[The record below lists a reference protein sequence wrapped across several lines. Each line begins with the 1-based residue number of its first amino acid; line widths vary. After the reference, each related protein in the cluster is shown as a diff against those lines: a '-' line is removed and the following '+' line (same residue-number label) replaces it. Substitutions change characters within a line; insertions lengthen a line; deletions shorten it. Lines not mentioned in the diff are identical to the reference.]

1 MKEDPMV
8 AKSKSSPAQAAARP
22 PGGSATPTFLSDHIS
37 KVMDGL
43 KLPGIDGHA
52 LFESQRKNIDALLQA
67 TQIATEG
74 AGAVARRQAE
84 IVQEA
89 IHHAE
94 QVIRDIKGSG
104 QPADVIAAQT
114 DVVRKAFE
122 AALANAHELAEM
134 IERSNTDAFAVI
146 KQRMSESLD
155 EIRKTALRTG

>member
-1 MKEDPMV
+1 MV
-8 AKSKSSPAQAAARP
+8 AKSKSSSAQAAERP
-22 PGGSATPTFLSDHIS
+22 PGASAAPTFLSDQIS

-74 AGAVARRQAE
+74 AGTVARRQAE

-89 IHHAE
+89 IQQAE
-94 QVIRDIKGSG
+94 QVIRDLKGSG
-104 QPADVIAAQT
+104 QPADVIADQT
-114 DVVRKAFE
+114 EVVRKAFE
-122 AALANAHELAEM
+122 TALANARELAEM
-134 IERSNTDAFAVI
+134 IERSNADAFEVI
-146 KQRMSESLD
+146 KQRLNESLE